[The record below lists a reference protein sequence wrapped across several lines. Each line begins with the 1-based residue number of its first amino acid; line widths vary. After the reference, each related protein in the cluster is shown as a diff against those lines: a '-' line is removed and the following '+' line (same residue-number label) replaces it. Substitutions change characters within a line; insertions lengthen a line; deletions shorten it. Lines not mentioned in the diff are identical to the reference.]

1 MVELSELWPR
11 IRERTDGF
19 HDRMRFTHKH
29 ITCRFLHTFAGS
41 TRSPFAVIQHVDA
54 ASGNLSEGLIIV
66 EPIGKGFLVALP
78 DGPDAEWY
86 PEILAAGHCTLR
98 WHGRIYE
105 LGRPKPVDAKTAL
118 RAFPLPIRLILRARA
133 TKHFRMM
140 AVVKNNRTDDVA
152 ADL

>member
-1 MVELSELWPR
+1 
-11 IRERTDGF
+11 
-19 HDRMRFTHKH
+19 MRFNKH
-29 ITCRFLHTFAGS
+29 ITCRFLHRFAGS
-41 TRSPFAVIQHVDA
+41 TRSPLAAIQHVDA

-66 EPIGKGFLVALP
+66 EPIGKGFLLALP

-105 LGRPKPVDAKTAL
+105 LDKPKPVDPKTAL
-118 RAFPLPIRLILRARA
+118 RAFPLPVRLILRARA

-140 AVVKNNRTDDVA
+140 TAQIRRTETSLQSPVW
-152 ADL
+152 